1 MDITV
6 YTTSS
11 CAICH
16 SLMEWLDKEG
26 QAYTRVVVDEDEQG
40 MMELMNASG
49 GAVGVPFRVIEKTD
63 GTEEKIFGFDR
74 NKFRATLGIA

>member
-1 MDITV
+1 MNTTI

-26 QAYTRVVVDEDEQG
+26 QTYTRVVVDEDEQG
-40 MMELMNASG
+40 MMNLMSASG
-49 GAVGVPFRVIEKTD
+49 GAVGVPFSVIEKDD

-74 NKFRATLGIA
+74 NKFKAILGIS